1 MVCRAC
7 LHDPETYPDPERF
20 MPERY
25 LRDGKPDPAACD
37 PARFVFGYGR
47 RCVTHPRSSS
57 ERRRRMLPCTDASG
71 RVCPGRHFADDSL
84 FINIALVLH
93 VFSITPP
100 LDESGK
106 AIAIEPRM
114 TNGFVS

>member
-1 MVCRAC
+1 MILRRTQIPNASCPNVTYGTANRTRRLAILHVSC
-7 LHDPETYPDPERF
+7 LGTGEGALPI
-20 MPERY
+20 
-25 LRDGKPDPAACD
+25 PAALRNADEGC
-37 PARFVFGYGR
+37 
-47 RCVTHPRSSS
+47 S
-57 ERRRRMLPCTDASG
+57 CTDASG

-100 LDESGK
+100 LDEAGK
-106 AIAIEPRM
+106 AITIEPRM